1 MVNEQLTIIAAIVAS
16 TFTILAS
23 IIASLTILYRGIG
36 RLEGRIGGVEGRMT
50 GLEGRMTN
58 LENRMAGLEDRITSL
73 ENRVTSLENRVIS
86 LENRVARLEERI
98 NVIERRMD
106 AFMLFGGSLLGVL
119 TGRNLIDIPSANFL
133 ASILSFGVG
142 GGRSKYY
149 TQEEYEKLRSI
160 LSKKMEEIT
169 WDDVRELKRIIGLIE
184 REVYE
189 EHKIDLVDTLMR
201 VKFITA
207 MYEGYLF
214 VKTHGR
220 REGEVKG

>member
-36 RLEGRIGGVEGRMT
+36 RLEGRVSS
-50 GLEGRMTN
+50 LEGRASSLENRIFN
-58 LENRMAGLEDRITSL
+58 LENRVS
-73 ENRVTSLENRVIS
+73 S
-86 LENRVARLEERI
+86 LEERI

-119 TGRNLIDIPSANFL
+119 TGRNLIDVPSAGFL

-184 REVYE
+184 KEVYE

-214 VKTHGR
+214 VKTHGS

>member
-36 RLEGRIGGVEGRMT
+36 RLEGRVSS
-50 GLEGRMTN
+50 
-58 LENRMAGLEDRITSL
+58 LENRMS
-73 ENRVTSLENRVIS
+73 S

-106 AFMLFGGSLLGVL
+106 VFMLFGGSLLGVL
-119 TGRNLIDIPSANFL
+119 TGRNLIDVPSAGFL
-133 ASILSFGVG
+133 ASILSLGVG

-184 REVYE
+184 KEVYE

-214 VKTHGR
+214 VKTHGK
-220 REGEVKG
+220 REGEAKG

>member
-36 RLEGRIGGVEGRMT
+36 RLEGRIGG
-50 GLEGRMTN
+50 LEG
-58 LENRMAGLEDRITSL
+58 RMAGLEGRITSL
-73 ENRVTSLENRVIS
+73 ENRVTSLENRVTSLENKVVS

-119 TGRNLIDIPSANFL
+119 TGRNLIDVPSAGFL

-184 REVYE
+184 KEVYE

-220 REGEVKG
+220 REGEAKG

>member
-1 MVNEQLTIIAAIVAS
+1 MKTLKAGCYKQLGCKMVNEQLTIIAAIVAS

-23 IIASLTILYRGIG
+23 IIASHTILYRGIG
-36 RLEGRIGGVEGRMT
+36 RLEGRVSS
-50 GLEGRMTN
+50 
-58 LENRMAGLEDRITSL
+58 LENRMS
-73 ENRVTSLENRVIS
+73 S

-106 AFMLFGGSLLGVL
+106 VFMLFGGSLLGVL
-119 TGRNLIDIPSANFL
+119 TGRNLIDVPSAGFL

-214 VKTHGR
+214 VKTHSR

>member
-36 RLEGRIGGVEGRMT
+36 RLEGRVSR
-50 GLEGRMTN
+50 
-58 LENRMAGLEDRITSL
+58 LENRMS
-73 ENRVTSLENRVIS
+73 S

-119 TGRNLIDIPSANFL
+119 TGRNLIDIPSAGFL

-149 TQEEYEKLRSI
+149 TQEEYERLRSI

-214 VKTHGR
+214 VKTHGK
-220 REGEVKG
+220 REGEAKG

>member
-1 MVNEQLTIIAAIVAS
+1 MVNEQPTIIAAIVAS

-36 RLEGRIGGVEGRMT
+36 RLEGRVSS
-50 GLEGRMTN
+50 LEGRVSS
-58 LENRMAGLEDRITSL
+58 LENRMS
-73 ENRVTSLENRVIS
+73 S

-119 TGRNLIDIPSANFL
+119 TGRNLIDIPSAGFL

-214 VKTHGR
+214 VKTHGK
-220 REGEVKG
+220 REGEAKG

>member
-36 RLEGRIGGVEGRMT
+36 RLEGRVSS
-50 GLEGRMTN
+50 LEGRVSSLENRIFN
-58 LENRMAGLEDRITSL
+58 LENRVS
-73 ENRVTSLENRVIS
+73 S
-86 LENRVARLEERI
+86 LEERI

-119 TGRNLIDIPSANFL
+119 TGRNLIDVPSAGFL

-184 REVYE
+184 KEVYE

-214 VKTHGR
+214 VKTHGS

>member
-36 RLEGRIGGVEGRMT
+36 RLEGRMSV
-50 GLEGRMTN
+50 LEGRMSSLEN
-58 LENRMAGLEDRITSL
+58 RISGLESRISDLENRMS
-73 ENRVTSLENRVIS
+73 S

-106 AFMLFGGSLLGVL
+106 AFALFGGSLLGVL
-119 TGRNLIDIPSANFL
+119 TGRNLIDIPSAGFL

-214 VKTHGR
+214 VKTHSR

>member
-23 IIASLTILYRGIG
+23 IIAGLTILYRGIG
-36 RLEGRIGGVEGRMT
+36 RLEGRMSV
-50 GLEGRMTN
+50 LEGRVSSLEN
-58 LENRMAGLEDRITSL
+58 RISGLESRISDLENRMS
-73 ENRVTSLENRVIS
+73 S

-119 TGRNLIDIPSANFL
+119 TGRNLIDIPSASFL
-133 ASILSFGVG
+133 ASILSFGVS

-169 WDDVRELKRIIGLIE
+169 WDDVRELKRIIELIE

>member
-23 IIASLTILYRGIG
+23 IIASHTILYRGIG
-36 RLEGRIGGVEGRMT
+36 RLEGRMSV
-50 GLEGRMTN
+50 LEGRVSSLEN
-58 LENRMAGLEDRITSL
+58 RISGLESRISDLENRMS
-73 ENRVTSLENRVIS
+73 S

-98 NVIERRMD
+98 NVLERRMD

-119 TGRNLIDIPSANFL
+119 TGRNLIDIPSAGFL

-214 VKTHGR
+214 VKTHGK
-220 REGEVKG
+220 REGEAKG

>member
-36 RLEGRIGGVEGRMT
+36 RLEGRVSS
-50 GLEGRMTN
+50 LEGRVSS
-58 LENRMAGLEDRITSL
+58 LENRMS
-73 ENRVTSLENRVIS
+73 S

-119 TGRNLIDIPSANFL
+119 TGRNLIDVPSAGFL

-220 REGEVKG
+220 REGEAKG

>member
-36 RLEGRIGGVEGRMT
+36 RLEGRVSS
-50 GLEGRMTN
+50 
-58 LENRMAGLEDRITSL
+58 LENRMS
-73 ENRVTSLENRVIS
+73 S

-98 NVIERRMD
+98 NVIEGRMD
-106 AFMLFGGSLLGVL
+106 TFMLFGGSLLGVL
-119 TGRNLIDIPSANFL
+119 TGRNLIDIPSAGFL
-133 ASILSFGVG
+133 ASILSFGVS

>member
-50 GLEGRMTN
+50 GLEGRMTS
-58 LENRMAGLEDRITSL
+58 LENRMAGLEGRITSL

-119 TGRNLIDIPSANFL
+119 TGRNLIDIPSASFL

-214 VKTHGR
+214 VKTHGK
-220 REGEVKG
+220 REGEAKG

>member
-220 REGEVKG
+220 REGEAKG

>member
-36 RLEGRIGGVEGRMT
+36 RLEGRVSS
-50 GLEGRMTN
+50 
-58 LENRMAGLEDRITSL
+58 LENRMS
-73 ENRVTSLENRVIS
+73 S

-119 TGRNLIDIPSANFL
+119 TGRNLIDIPSAGFL

-149 TQEEYEKLRSI
+149 TQEEYEKLRTI

>member
-36 RLEGRIGGVEGRMT
+36 RLEGRV
-50 GLEGRMTN
+50 
-58 LENRMAGLEDRITSL
+58 S
-73 ENRVTSLENRVIS
+73 S

-119 TGRNLIDIPSANFL
+119 TGRNLIDIPSAGFL
-133 ASILSFGVG
+133 ASVLSFGVG

-149 TQEEYEKLRSI
+149 T
-160 LSKKMEEIT
+160 
-169 WDDVRELKRIIGLIE
+169 
-184 REVYE
+184 
-189 EHKIDLVDTLMR
+189 
-201 VKFITA
+201 
-207 MYEGYLF
+207 
-214 VKTHGR
+214 
-220 REGEVKG
+220 

>member
-36 RLEGRIGGVEGRMT
+36 RLEGRMSV
-50 GLEGRMTN
+50 LEGRVSSLEN
-58 LENRMAGLEDRITSL
+58 RISGLESRISDLENRMS
-73 ENRVTSLENRVIS
+73 S

-119 TGRNLIDIPSANFL
+119 TGRNLIDIPSASFL

-214 VKTHGR
+214 VKTHGK
-220 REGEVKG
+220 REGEAKG

>member
-23 IIASLTILYRGIG
+23 IVASLTIIYRGIG
-36 RLEGRIGGVEGRMT
+36 RLEGRMSV
-50 GLEGRMTN
+50 LEGRVSSLEN
-58 LENRMAGLEDRITSL
+58 RISGLESRISDLENRMS
-73 ENRVTSLENRVIS
+73 S

-98 NVIERRMD
+98 NVIVRRMD
-106 AFMLFGGSLLGVL
+106 AFVLFGGSLLGVL
-119 TGRNLIDIPSANFL
+119 TGRNLIDIPSAGFL

-214 VKTHGR
+214 VKTHGK
-220 REGEVKG
+220 REGEAKG

>member
-36 RLEGRIGGVEGRMT
+36 RLEGRMSV
-50 GLEGRMTN
+50 LEGRVSSLEN
-58 LENRMAGLEDRITSL
+58 RISGLESRISDLENRMS
-73 ENRVTSLENRVIS
+73 S

-119 TGRNLIDIPSANFL
+119 TGRNLIDIPSASFL

-149 TQEEYEKLRSI
+149 TQEEYERLRSI

-214 VKTHGR
+214 VKTHGK
-220 REGEVKG
+220 RECEAKG

>member
-36 RLEGRIGGVEGRMT
+36 RLEGRVSS
-50 GLEGRMTN
+50 
-58 LENRMAGLEDRITSL
+58 LENRMS
-73 ENRVTSLENRVIS
+73 S

-98 NVIERRMD
+98 NVIEGRMD

-119 TGRNLIDIPSANFL
+119 TGRNLIDVPSAGFL
-133 ASILSFGVG
+133 ASILSFGVS

-184 REVYE
+184 RGVYE

>member
-36 RLEGRIGGVEGRMT
+36 RLEGRMSV
-50 GLEGRMTN
+50 LEGRVSSLEN
-58 LENRMAGLEDRITSL
+58 RISGLESRISDLENRMS
-73 ENRVTSLENRVIS
+73 S

-119 TGRNLIDIPSANFL
+119 TGRNLIDIPSASFL

-149 TQEEYEKLRSI
+149 TQEEYERLRSI

-214 VKTHGR
+214 VKTHGK
-220 REGEVKG
+220 REGEAKG

>member
-36 RLEGRIGGVEGRMT
+36 RLEGRVSS
-50 GLEGRMTN
+50 
-58 LENRMAGLEDRITSL
+58 LENRMS
-73 ENRVTSLENRVIS
+73 S

-119 TGRNLIDIPSANFL
+119 TGRNLIDIPSAGFL

-149 TQEEYEKLRSI
+149 TQEEYEKLRTI

-189 EHKIDLVDTLMR
+189 EHEIDLVDTLMR

>member
-50 GLEGRMTN
+50 S

-73 ENRVTSLENRVIS
+73 ESRVTSLENRVIS

-119 TGRNLIDIPSANFL
+119 TGRNLIDVPSAGFL

-220 REGEVKG
+220 REGEAKG

>member
-1 MVNEQLTIIAAIVAS
+1 
-16 TFTILAS
+16 
-23 IIASLTILYRGIG
+23 
-36 RLEGRIGGVEGRMT
+36 LESRISD
-50 GLEGRMTN
+50 
-58 LENRMAGLEDRITSL
+58 LENRMS
-73 ENRVTSLENRVIS
+73 S

-98 NVIERRMD
+98 NVLERRMD

-119 TGRNLIDIPSANFL
+119 TGRNLIDIPSAGFL

-142 GGRSKYY
+142 DGRSKYY

>member
-36 RLEGRIGGVEGRMT
+36 RLEGRVSS
-50 GLEGRMTN
+50 
-58 LENRMAGLEDRITSL
+58 LENRMS
-73 ENRVTSLENRVIS
+73 S

-106 AFMLFGGSLLGVL
+106 VFMLFGGSLLGVL
-119 TGRNLIDIPSANFL
+119 TGRNLIDVPSAGFL

-214 VKTHGR
+214 VKTHGK
-220 REGEVKG
+220 REGEAKG

>member
-36 RLEGRIGGVEGRMT
+36 RLEGRVSS
-50 GLEGRMTN
+50 
-58 LENRMAGLEDRITSL
+58 LENRMS
-73 ENRVTSLENRVIS
+73 S

-119 TGRNLIDIPSANFL
+119 TGRNLIDIPSAGFL

-220 REGEVKG
+220 REGEAKG

>member
-1 MVNEQLTIIAAIVAS
+1 MVNEQLTIIAAMVAS

-23 IIASLTILYRGIG
+23 IIASHTILYRGIE
-36 RLEGRIGGVEGRMT
+36 RLEGRV
-50 GLEGRMTN
+50 
-58 LENRMAGLEDRITSL
+58 S
-73 ENRVTSLENRVIS
+73 S

-119 TGRNLIDIPSANFL
+119 TGRNLIDIPSAGFL

-214 VKTHGR
+214 VKTHSG

>member
-1 MVNEQLTIIAAIVAS
+1 MVNEQLTIIVAIVAS

-23 IIASLTILYRGIG
+23 IIASLTILYRGIE
-36 RLEGRIGGVEGRMT
+36 RLEGRV
-50 GLEGRMTN
+50 
-58 LENRMAGLEDRITSL
+58 S
-73 ENRVTSLENRVIS
+73 S

-119 TGRNLIDIPSANFL
+119 TGRNLIDIPSAGFL

-214 VKTHGR
+214 VKTHGK
-220 REGEVKG
+220 REGEAKG

>member
-36 RLEGRIGGVEGRMT
+36 RLEGRMSV
-50 GLEGRMTN
+50 LEGRVSSLEN
-58 LENRMAGLEDRITSL
+58 RISGLESRISDLENRMS
-73 ENRVTSLENRVIS
+73 S

-98 NVIERRMD
+98 NVLERRMD

-119 TGRNLIDIPSANFL
+119 TGRNLIDVPSAGFL

-142 GGRSKYY
+142 GVRSKYY
-149 TQEEYEKLRSI
+149 TQEEYERLRSI

-220 REGEVKG
+220 REGEAKG

>member
-36 RLEGRIGGVEGRMT
+36 RLESRMSV
-50 GLEGRMTN
+50 LEGRMSSLEN
-58 LENRMAGLEDRITSL
+58 RISGLESRISDLENRMS
-73 ENRVTSLENRVIS
+73 S

-106 AFMLFGGSLLGVL
+106 AFVLFGGSLLGVL
-119 TGRNLIDIPSANFL
+119 TGRNLIDIPSAGFL

-214 VKTHGR
+214 AKTHGK
-220 REGEVKG
+220 REGEAKG

>member
-36 RLEGRIGGVEGRMT
+36 RLEGRMSV
-50 GLEGRMTN
+50 LEGRVSSLEN
-58 LENRMAGLEDRITSL
+58 RISGLESRISDLENRMS
-73 ENRVTSLENRVIS
+73 S

-106 AFMLFGGSLLGVL
+106 AFVLFGGSLLGVL
-119 TGRNLIDIPSANFL
+119 TGRNLIDIPSAGFL

-214 VKTHGR
+214 VKTHGK
-220 REGEVKG
+220 REGEAKG

>member
-23 IIASLTILYRGIG
+23 IIASLTIIYRGIG
-36 RLEGRIGGVEGRMT
+36 RLEGRMSV
-50 GLEGRMTN
+50 LEGRVSSLEN
-58 LENRMAGLEDRITSL
+58 RISGLESRISDLENRMS
-73 ENRVTSLENRVIS
+73 S

-106 AFMLFGGSLLGVL
+106 AFVLFGGSLLGVL
-119 TGRNLIDIPSANFL
+119 TGRNLIDIPSAGFL

-214 VKTHGR
+214 VKTHGK
-220 REGEVKG
+220 REGEAKG

>member
-36 RLEGRIGGVEGRMT
+36 RLEGRVSS
-50 GLEGRMTN
+50 
-58 LENRMAGLEDRITSL
+58 LENRMS
-73 ENRVTSLENRVIS
+73 S

-119 TGRNLIDIPSANFL
+119 TGRNLIDIPSASFL

-220 REGEVKG
+220 REGEAKG

>member
-36 RLEGRIGGVEGRMT
+36 RLEGRVSS
-50 GLEGRMTN
+50 
-58 LENRMAGLEDRITSL
+58 LENRMS
-73 ENRVTSLENRVIS
+73 S

-119 TGRNLIDIPSANFL
+119 TGRNLIDIPSASFL

-149 TQEEYEKLRSI
+149 TQEEYEKLRTI

-189 EHKIDLVDTLMR
+189 EHEIDLVDTLMR

>member
-36 RLEGRIGGVEGRMT
+36 RLEGRVSS
-50 GLEGRMTN
+50 
-58 LENRMAGLEDRITSL
+58 LENRMSSL
-73 ENRVTSLENRVIS
+73 ENRVAR

-98 NVIERRMD
+98 NVIEGRMD

-119 TGRNLIDIPSANFL
+119 TGRNLIDVPSAGFL

>member
-1 MVNEQLTIIAAIVAS
+1 MKTLKAGCYKQLGCKMVNEQLTIIAAIVAS

-23 IIASLTILYRGIG
+23 IIASHTILYRGIG
-36 RLEGRIGGVEGRMT
+36 RLEGRVSS
-50 GLEGRMTN
+50 
-58 LENRMAGLEDRITSL
+58 LENRMSSL
-73 ENRVTSLENRVIS
+73 ENRVAR

-98 NVIERRMD
+98 NVIEGRMD

-119 TGRNLIDIPSANFL
+119 TGRNLIDVPSAGFL

>member
-23 IIASLTILYRGIG
+23 IIASHTILYRGIG
-36 RLEGRIGGVEGRMT
+36 RLEGRVSS
-50 GLEGRMTN
+50 
-58 LENRMAGLEDRITSL
+58 LENRMS
-73 ENRVTSLENRVIS
+73 S

-119 TGRNLIDIPSANFL
+119 TGRNLIDIPSAGFL